1 MSAAIAADAAL
12 WALVGLPALAGAV
25 LLLGG
30 RAAERAAAP
39 AAVAVS
45 AALAVPAVL
54 AVVHR
59 PAVTAPGLPGIGFG
73 LAVDGLAAVGVCTLV
88 AVLSAVALFSA
99 GEREGEGGR
108 SRYYGLL
115 LVFAAAMLA
124 AVTATDLL
132 TLLMAWEVMG
142 ATSYGLIAFHWR
154 DPRTGSSAAVSFLT
168 TRTADL
174 GMYAAAGAALAAG
187 AGGLDL
193 AALDRLSA
201 PWDHVAAGG
210 LLLAALG
217 KSAQL
222 PFSFWL
228 SRAMDGPGPVSALL
242 HSATMVAAGGYLLL
256 RVEPALAA
264 AGWPAAA
271 AAWIG
276 VLTALA
282 MGAVACFQ
290 RDLKQLLAAS
300 TSAQLGFVV
309 LAAGVGGVTGGAA
322 QFAAH
327 AAVKSLLFLAAGAWL
342 VRLGTKDLE
351 GLRGAARR
359 HPVVGV
365 CFTAGALA
373 LGGTPPLSV
382 WAAKDL
388 VLAAAHPP
396 GLHAAGLAA
405 SALAAAYAGVA
416 LAAVWARPRSGAEAG
431 GTGTGA
437 GAAARGGAG
446 AGHRLAELL
455 PLAALAAA
463 AAALGVL
470 ALPSVEHWWS
480 VLLGRPGA
488 PVPGPGSMAASALIA
503 VAALSAA
510 VWAVARWG
518 LPAASRG
525 RWAAGPGDWLGLE
538 RAARILV
545 AAPVLAAAR
554 GLAAFDDRVL
564 DRAVTGAAAGVP
576 RLARV
581 VGGRVEPA
589 VDAVVAAAAAGAR
602 RLGALARRPQTGLV
616 HQYYAQAVTVLAAA
630 ALVFALASAVV

>member
-1 MSAAIAADAAL
+1 MNAAVAADAAL

-30 RAAERAAAP
+30 RSAERSAAP
-39 AAVAVS
+39 AAVAV
-45 AALAVPAVL
+45 AGALAVPAVL
-54 AVVHR
+54 AVVGR

-73 LAVDGLAAVGVCTLV
+73 LAVDGLAAVGVCALV
-88 AVLSAVALFSA
+88 VVLLAVTLFSA
-99 GEREGEGGR
+99 GEREGAGGR

-132 TLLMAWEVMG
+132 TLLMSWEAMG

-174 GMYAAAGAALAAG
+174 GMYAAAGAALAGG

-193 AALDRLSA
+193 AALDGLSA
-201 PWDHVAAGG
+201 PWNHVAAGG

-264 AGWPAAA
+264 AGWAAAA

-276 VLTALA
+276 VLTALL

-309 LAAGVGGVTGGAA
+309 LAAGVGGVAGGAA

-342 VRLGTKDLE
+342 VRLGTEDLG

-359 HPVVGV
+359 YPVVGV

-382 WAAKDL
+382 WAAEDL
-388 VLAAAHPP
+388 VLAAAGLP
-396 GLHAAGLAA
+396 GLYTAGLAA
-405 SALAAAYAGVA
+405 SVTAAAYAGVA
-416 LAAVWARPRSGAEAG
+416 LAAVWARPGSGAEADAVA
-431 GTGTGA
+431 GA
-437 GAAARGGAG
+437 GATAPGGAG
-446 AGHRLAELL
+446 RRLAQRL

-463 AAALGVL
+463 AVALGAL
-470 ALPSVEHWWS
+470 ALPGVEHAWS
-480 VLLGRPGA
+480 TLLGRPGA
-488 PVPGPGSMAASALIA
+488 PVPGPASMAVSALTA
-503 VAALSAA
+503 VAALGAA
-510 VWAVARWG
+510 AWAVTRWG
-518 LPAASRG
+518 LPAAAPG
-525 RWAAGPGDWLGLE
+525 RWAHGLGDWLGLE
-538 RAARILV
+538 RAARTLA

-564 DRAVTGAAAGVP
+564 DRAATVAAAGVL
-576 RLARV
+576 RLAGA

-589 VDAVVAAAAAGAR
+589 LDAAVAVVAAGAR
-602 RLGALARRPQTGLV
+602 RLGALARRPQTGLA

-630 ALVFALASAVV
+630 ALLLALAGAVV